1 MKIRQGFVS
10 NSSSSS
16 FLVAYKDMK
25 DFDRFSSFEGFD
37 IFKKDMEAA
46 EEYDAVE
53 VFDAVKEFM
62 IFKLDNYF
70 YDLFYDWSNSSE
82 SREEFDVLWDIFHLA
97 SSDFFSAN
105 SLLRKIDDTFC
116 NLREAFW
123 ADLEKNEPELYKLV
137 KPLSFSEID
146 LDDYV
151 RRVGSSEEK
160 EKWHAAMRE
169 YHKKFGEYY
178 NGEVFE
184 QGLER
189 IVEVLLEDYKKSSI
203 KLKVLNYDDHSE
215 EGAYMEHSFMPF
227 LTGDPE
233 GKVSVFTNSEH

>member
-1 MKIRQGFVS
+1 MKVRQGFVS

-46 EEYDAVE
+46 KEY
-53 VFDAVKEFM
+53 DAVKEFM
-62 IFKLDNYF
+62 AFKLHGYF
-70 YDLFYDWSNSSE
+70 YYLFYDWSNSSE

-97 SSDFFSAN
+97 SSDFFSVN

-116 NLREAFW
+116 SLREAFW
-123 ADLEKNEPELYKLV
+123 ADLEKNEPELYRLV

-160 EKWHAAMRE
+160 EKWRAAMRE

-178 NGEVFE
+178 RGEFFE
-184 QGLER
+184 QDIER
-189 IVEVLLEDYKKSSI
+189 TVEVLLEDYKKSSI
-203 KLKVLNYDDHSE
+203 ELKVLNYEDHSE
-215 EGAYMEHSFMPF
+215 EGSYMEHSFMPF

-233 GKVSVFTNSEH
+233 GKVSVFTNNEH

>member
-16 FLVAYKDMK
+16 FLIAYRDMK
-25 DFDRFSSFEGFD
+25 DFDRFSSFKGFD
-37 IFKKDMEAA
+37 IFKKDMEEA
-46 EEYDAVE
+46 EEYDAV
-53 VFDAVKEFM
+53 KEFLA
-62 IFKLDNYF
+62 FKLDTYF
-70 YDLFYDWSNSSE
+70 HYLFYDWSSSSE

-116 NLREAFW
+116 SLRKAFW

-137 KPLSFSEID
+137 KPLYFSEID

-151 RRVGSSEEK
+151 RRAGSSEEK

-169 YHKKFGEYY
+169 YYKKFDEYY
-178 NGEVFE
+178 SGEDFK
-184 QGLER
+184 QDIER

-203 KLKVLNYDDHSE
+203 KLKVLNYQDHSE
-215 EGAYMEHSFMPF
+215 EGSYMDHVFMPF
-227 LTGDPE
+227 LAGDPE
-233 GKVSVFTNSEH
+233 GKISVFTNSEH